1 MNIEDPAYIATEAII
16 KELERRIAKEYK
28 QASKEVQ
35 ATLDDYLR
43 RFEVKDKKWQ
53 EWVDTGYK
61 TQAQYDNWRTGQL
74 AVGKRWEELKDNLAE
89 DYHNANVIA
98 RAMVAGELPTVYAIN
113 HDYGTWEIENGA
125 KVNTSYTLY
134 NREAAEIILKDQPAL
149 LKPPGNQLKATFAKF
164 DQYKSGQEVKL
175 TKEEKA
181 AFDRLIANGKD
192 IRWQKGQ
199 IQSVMLQS
207 LLQGESIPN
216 IAKRIANTMG
226 EINYKSSVRY
236 ARTAI
241 TGIQNKGR
249 LDAYKRGE
257 EMGIRNEKMWMATL
271 DNRTRHAHRELD
283 GETRPLDEPFENSI
297 GPIME
302 PGDPDAAPDNVY
314 NCRCSLRSV
323 VLGLERLSGLHRD
336 TNAINDDYY
345 AWREEHE
352 SESNSLTLP
361 EEKGEAIKWSYIKEY
376 RTH

>member
-1 MNIEDPAYIATEAII
+1 MNIQDPAYEETERII
-16 KELERRIAKEYK
+16 KELEKRIAKEYK

-35 ATLDDYLR
+35 ETLKDYCDR
-43 RFEVKDKKWQ
+43 YDIKDKKWQ
-53 EWVDTGYK
+53 EWVKTGYK
-61 TQAQYDNWRTGQL
+61 TQEQYDKWRIGQL

-98 RAMVAGELPTVYAIN
+98 RSMVENAMPDVYAIN
-113 HDYGTWEIENGA
+113 HSYGTWEVENGA
-125 KVNTSYTLY
+125 KVDTSYTLY
-134 NREAAEIILKDQPAL
+134 SREAVKKLFDDNAKIYHE
-149 LKPPGNQLKATFAKF
+149 PGKTLAQRI
-164 DQYKSGQEVKL
+164 
-175 TKEEKA
+175 KE
-181 AFDRLIANGKD
+181 GKD
-192 IRWQKGQ
+192 IAWNKQQ
-199 IQSVMLQS
+199 IQSVMIQS
-207 LLQGESIPN
+207 LLQGESIPK
-216 IAKRIANTMG
+216 IATRLADEVG
-226 EINYKSSVRY
+226 EKNRNAAIRN
-236 ARTAI
+236 ARTMA
-241 TGIQNKGR
+241 TGIQNMGR

-257 EMGIRNEKMWMATL
+257 DMGIRNEKMWMATL

-345 AWREEHE
+345 AWKEEHE